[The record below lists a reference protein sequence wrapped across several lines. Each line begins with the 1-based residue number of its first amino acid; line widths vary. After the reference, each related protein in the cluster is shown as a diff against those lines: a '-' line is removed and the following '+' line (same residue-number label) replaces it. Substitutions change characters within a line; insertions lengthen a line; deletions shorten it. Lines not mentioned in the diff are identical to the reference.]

1 MAGALSESA
10 VEGVEVEVWADNELK
25 NYQPFFNGLYN
36 KLVKNGAKK
45 VPVGFTTSG
54 GGIQRGAFRAGFR
67 AQGGGN
73 FTALA
78 LSTPGSV
85 PPIPRGSASTYDSFV
100 ATPFQYLGVTEIASD
115 AIAAVAGGRG
125 KIKLPSSE
133 MEYSSDSFMNDMESL
148 IYGDASG
155 TIDPIP
161 TTGTVNSGTGGGSSG
176 TATYSSIVG
185 VNAAL
190 FTDQMVVQVFPAV
203 GGTTRGNFTVSFTDP
218 VASTIYSTTVLPST
232 GGATAVGDILV
243 IQGGTGA
250 AGSAVYGLKYWY
262 RNGNTGSLAG
272 ITKANYPGRL
282 STPTLNANGQALPP
296 SVAAKIEAIRMRA
309 SGDKNYMQNDKGAF
323 WYANPA
329 QGAQFAS
336 DFYNKYT
343 PTYDLA
349 GKETVPDIVKG
360 MQKTFLGEDCLW
372 STTADLTR
380 ADRVRPK
387 DFIIGEAYTMRLKDF
402 GEGLTIVP
410 VPAQAGGFGT
420 GWTYLNSKMFAWEQ
434 ALNMLCVDPKSGF
447 YISSLPTVSLTTV

>member
-1 MAGALSESA
+1 MAGALSETA

-36 KLVKNGAKK
+36 KLIKNGAKK
-45 VPVGFTTSG
+45 VPVGFNTSSG
-54 GGIQRGAFRAGFR
+54 TITRGAFRAGFR

-73 FTALA
+73 FTAMA

-85 PPIPRGSASTYDSFV
+85 PPIPRGSASAYDSFV

-133 MEYSSDSFMNDMESL
+133 MEYSSDSFMNDMEGL

-155 TIDPIP
+155 TIDTIP
-161 TTGTVNSGTGGGSSG
+161 STGTVNSATGGGTIG

-185 VNAAL
+185 INAAL

-203 GGTTRGNFTVSFTDP
+203 GGGARGSFTISFTDP
-218 VASTIYSTTVLPST
+218 VAGIIYSTAALP
-232 GGATAVGDILV
+232 GGTTTGDILV
-243 IQGGTGA
+243 VQGGTGA

-262 RNGNTGSLAG
+262 RNGNSGTLAG

-282 STPTLNANGQALPP
+282 STPTLNANGQSLPP
-296 SVAAKIEAIRMRA
+296 SLAAKIEAIRMRA
-309 SGDKNYMQNDKGAF
+309 QGDKNYLQNDKGAF
-323 WYANPA
+323 WYVNPA
-329 QGAQFAS
+329 QGAQYAS

-343 PTYDLA
+343 PTYDLS
-349 GKETVPDIVKG
+349 GKGAVPDLAKG

-372 STTADLTR
+372 STTCDMTR

-387 DFIIGEAYTMRLKDF
+387 DFIIGEAFPMRLKDF
-402 GEGLTIVP
+402 GEGMTIVP
-410 VPAQAGGFGT
+410 VPAQAGGYGT

-434 ALNMLCVDPKSGF
+434 ALNMICTDPKGGF
-447 YISSLPTVSLTTV
+447 YLSSLPTVSLTSV

>member
-1 MAGALSESA
+1 MAGAISETA

-25 NYQPFFNGLYN
+25 NYQPFFMGLYN

-45 VPVGFTTSG
+45 VPVGFITSG

-78 LSTPGSV
+78 LSTPGSI
-85 PPIPRGSASTYDSFV
+85 PPIPRGTASTYDSFA

-133 MEYSSDSFMNDMESL
+133 MEYSSDSFMNDMEGL

-155 TIDPIP
+155 TIDTIP
-161 TTGTVNSGTGGGSSG
+161 STGTVNNATGGGTIG
-176 TATYSSIVG
+176 TPTYSSILG

-190 FTDQMVVQVFPAV
+190 FTDQMVVQVFSAV
-203 GGTTRGNFTVSFTDP
+203 GGTNRGSFTISFTDP
-218 VASTIYSTTVLPST
+218 VVPVIYSTTALPAGT
-232 GGATAVGDILV
+232 TTGDILV
-243 IQGGTGA
+243 IQAGTGA

-262 RNGNTGSLAG
+262 KNGNGGTQAG

-282 STPTLNANGQALPP
+282 STPTLNANGQSLPP

-323 WYANPA
+323 WYVNPA

-343 PTYDLA
+343 PTYDLS
-349 GKETVPDIVKG
+349 GKDNVPDLAKG

-372 STTADLTR
+372 STTCDMTR
-380 ADRVRPK
+380 ADRVRAK

-410 VPAQAGGFGT
+410 VPAQAGGYGT

-434 ALNMLCVDPKSGF
+434 ALNMICVDPKSGF

>member
-1 MAGALSESA
+1 MAGPISEAA

-25 NYQPFFNGLYN
+25 NFQPFYNGLYN

-45 VPVGFTTSG
+45 VPVGFVTSG

-73 FTALA
+73 FTSLA
-78 LSTPGSV
+78 LSTPGNI
-85 PPIPRGSASTYDSFV
+85 PPIPRGSASTYDSFA
-100 ATPFQYLGVTEIASD
+100 ATPFQFLGVTEIASD

-133 MEYSSDSFMNDMESL
+133 MEYSSESFMNDMEGL

-155 TIDPIP
+155 TIDTIP
-161 TTGTVNSGTGGGSSG
+161 ATGTVNNGAGGGAVN
-176 TATYSSIVG
+176 TPTYSSIIG

-190 FTDQMVVQVFPAV
+190 FTDQMVIQVFPAV
-203 GGTTRGNFTVSFTDP
+203 GGTSRGSFTVSFTDP
-218 VASTIYSTTVLPST
+218 VAGTLYSSTALPAGTV
-232 GGATAVGDILV
+232 VGDVLV
-243 IQGGTGA
+243 IQGATGA
-250 AGSAVYGLKYWY
+250 AGSSVYGLQYWH
-262 RNGNTGSLAG
+262 RNGNTGTMAG
-272 ITKANYPGRL
+272 ITRANYPGRL
-282 STPTLNANGQALPP
+282 STPTLNANGQSLPP
-296 SVAAKIEAIRMRA
+296 SVAAKIQAIRMRA
-309 SGDKNYMQNDKGAF
+309 IGDKNAMQNDKGAF

-336 DFYNKYT
+336 DWYNKYT
-343 PTYDLA
+343 PTYEMKGDN
-349 GKETVPDIVKG
+349 VPDIAKG
-360 MQKTFLGEDCLW
+360 MQQTFLGEDVLW
-372 STTADLTR
+372 SSTASMTR

-387 DFIIGEAYTMRLKDF
+387 DWVIGEGYTMRLKDF

-434 ALNMLCVDPKSGF
+434 ALNLICTDPKSGF
-447 YISSLPTVSLTTV
+447 FISNLPQVNLTTV

>member
-1 MAGALSESA
+1 MAGALSETA
-10 VEGVEVEVWADNELK
+10 VEGVEVEVWATNELP

-36 KLVKNGAKK
+36 KLIKNGAKK
-45 VPVGFTTSG
+45 VPVGFTTSAG
-54 GGIQRGAFRAGFR
+54 GVARGAFRQGFR

-73 FTALA
+73 FTSLA

-115 AIAAVAGGRG
+115 AQAAVAGGRG

-133 MEYSSDSFMNDMESL
+133 MEYSSDSFMNDMEGL

-155 TIDPIP
+155 TIDTIP
-161 TTGTVNSGTGGGSSG
+161 ATGTVNNATGGGTIG
-176 TATYSSIVG
+176 TATYSSIIG

-190 FTDQMVVQVFPAV
+190 FTDQMILQVFSAV
-203 GGTTRGNFTVSFTDP
+203 GGTNRGSFTISFTDP
-218 VASTIYSTTVLPST
+218 VAGAIYSTTALPAGT
-232 GGATAVGDILV
+232 VVGDILV

-250 AGSAVYGLKYWY
+250 AGSSVYGLKYWY
-262 RNGNTGSLAG
+262 RNGNTGTLAG

-282 STPTLNANGQALPP
+282 STPTLNANGQSLPP

-309 SGDKNYMQNDKGAF
+309 SGDKNYMQNDRGAF
-323 WYANPA
+323 WYVNPA

-343 PTYDLA
+343 PTYELKGD
-349 GKETVPDIVKG
+349 TVPDLAK
-360 MQKTFLGEDCLW
+360 MRQKTFLGEDALW
-372 STTADLTR
+372 STTCDMTR
-380 ADRVRPK
+380 ADRVRPR
-387 DFIIGEAYTMRLKDF
+387 DFVIGEAFPMRLKQF
-402 GEGLTIVP
+402 GDAGTVIP

-420 GWTYLNSKMFAWEQ
+420 GWTYLNSTMFAWEQ
-434 ALNMLCVDPKSGF
+434 ALNMICTDPKGGF
-447 YISSLPTVSLTTV
+447 FLSSLPTVSLTTV

>member
-1 MAGALSESA
+1 MAGAISETA

-25 NYQPFFNGLYN
+25 NYQPFFSGLYN
-36 KLVKNGAKK
+36 KLIKNGAKK
-45 VPVGFTTSG
+45 VPVGFVSSG

-85 PPIPRGSASTYDSFV
+85 PPIPRGTASTYDSFA

-133 MEYSSDSFMNDMESL
+133 MEYSSDSFMNDMEGL
-148 IYGDASG
+148 AYGDASG
-155 TIDPIP
+155 TVDTIP
-161 TTGTVNSGTGGGSSG
+161 STGTVNNGSGGGASG
-176 TATYSSIVG
+176 SATYSSIVG

-190 FTDQMVVQVFPAV
+190 FTDQMVIQVLPAV
-203 GGTTRGNFTVSFTDP
+203 GGTARGSFTISFTDP
-218 VASTIYSTTVLPST
+218 VSGTLFSTTVLPT
-232 GGATAVGDILV
+232 GTTTGDILV
-243 IQGGTGA
+243 IQGATGA
-250 AGSAVYGLKYWY
+250 AGSAMYGLQYWH
-262 RNGNTGSLAG
+262 RNGNTGSMAG
-272 ITKANYPGRL
+272 ITRANYPGRL
-282 STPTLNANGQALPP
+282 NTPTLNANGQSLPP

-309 SGDKNYMQNDKGAF
+309 SGDKNYMQNDRGAF
-323 WYANPA
+323 WYVNPT

-336 DFYNKYT
+336 DFYNKYA
-343 PTYDLA
+343 PTYELKGD
-349 GKETVPDIVKG
+349 TVPDLAKG

-372 STTADLTR
+372 STTAANTR

-387 DFIIGEAYTMRLKDF
+387 DWVIGEAYGMRLKDF
-402 GEGLTIVP
+402 GEGMTIVP

-434 ALNMLCVDPKSGF
+434 ALNLICTDPKSGF
-447 YISSLPTVSLTTV
+447 FFSNLPTVSLTTV

>member
-1 MAGALSESA
+1 MAALNETA
-10 VEGVEVEVWADNELK
+10 VEGVEIEVWADNELK

-36 KLVKNGAKK
+36 KMVKNGAKK
-45 VPVGFTTSG
+45 VPVGFVTSG

-78 LSTPGSV
+78 LSTPGSI
-85 PPIPRGSASTYDSFV
+85 PPIPRGTASTYDSFV
-100 ATPFQYLGVTEIASD
+100 ATPFQYLGVTEIAND

-125 KIKLPSSE
+125 KIKLPADE
-133 MEYSSDSFMNDMESL
+133 MEYSADSFMNDMEAL

-155 TIDPIP
+155 TIDTIP
-161 TTGTVNSGTGGGSSG
+161 ASGSVNSTTGGGASG
-176 TATYSSIVG
+176 SATYSSIVG

-190 FTDQMVVQVFPAV
+190 FTDQEVVQVFPAV
-203 GGTTRGNFTVSFTDP
+203 GGSARGSFTITFTDP
-218 VASTIYSTTVLPST
+218 VSNTIWSSTALPAGTTT
-232 GGATAVGDILV
+232 GDILV

-250 AGSAVYGLKYWY
+250 AGSAVYGLKYWH
-262 RNGNTGSLAG
+262 RAGNTGTMAG
-272 ITKANYPGRL
+272 ITRANYPGRL
-282 STPTLNANGQALPP
+282 ATPTLNANGQSLPP

-309 SGDKNYMQNDKGAF
+309 AGDKQYQQNDAGAF

-336 DFYNKYT
+336 DYYNKFT
-343 PTYDLA
+343 PMGQTVT
-349 GKETVPDIVKG
+349 GSTVPDLAKG
-360 MQKTFLGEDCLW
+360 MQKTFLGEDVLW

-387 DFIIGEAYTMRLKDF
+387 DFVIGEAFPMRLKDF

-434 ALNMLCVDPKSGF
+434 ALNIICRDPKSGF
-447 YISSLPTVSLTTV
+447 FLSSLPTVSLTTV